1 MATFLDALRAVDWD
15 EYERLVN
22 EAITK
27 RPQVAG
33 LLNRVPGSFVEEAA
47 QVRGIRSTG
56 FLRELTHRL
65 GGYPNNPE
73 QLQSIRAMV
82 YALYGPQEG
91 VADESV
97 GQQVLTRSWVASAL
111 GTPLNFSV
119 SIPVARSARAAG
131 ELLRQFLSLQGAP
144 GSVRRSLEDYYRG
157 SQSIDDNQAAALL
170 MTAIEVAGAMVY
182 SSDTLYSFQQLIY
195 DALDR
200 YYQDLA
206 AGRIGTDT
214 NFIEYFLS
222 HAAYWLDTYFPG
234 LDPEAI
240 LATIDQIERREREG
254 GVTPQAESPETASLQ
269 EPVPA
274 EQGQAPASQP
284 AQTVA
289 QAPGGLNEILRSEEI
304 VVTYDPRIN
313 QPRNKS
319 SGMNSSSGMRAMR
332 YDMGSGRVA
341 MATASPDEVFSDITR
356 YLDQGGPYP
365 LLPDM
370 PVDQAIV
377 SYNSWRTQ
385 RGLSPLSPAETE
397 ALRSL
402 YSVYR
407 PRI

>member
-1 MATFLDALRAVDWD
+1 MASFLDALRAVDWN
-15 EYERLVN
+15 EYQRLVN

-27 RPQVAG
+27 KPQVAG
-33 LLNRVPGSFVEEAA
+33 LLNRVPGSFVEETLR
-47 QVRGIRSTG
+47 QRGVRSTG

-65 GGYPNNPE
+65 GGYPNSPE

-111 GTPLNFSV
+111 GTPLNFAV

-131 ELLRQFLSLQGAP
+131 ELLKQFLSLQGAP
-144 GSVRRSLEDYYRG
+144 GSVRRNLEDYYRG
-157 SQSIDDNQAAALL
+157 AQSIDDNQAAALL
-170 MTAIEVAGAMVY
+170 ITAIQVAGAAVY
-182 SSDTLYSFQQLIY
+182 SSDTLYSLQQLVY

-206 AGRIGTDT
+206 AGKVGTDT
-214 NFIEYFLS
+214 NFVEYFLS
-222 HAAYWLDTYFPG
+222 HAAYWLNTYFPG
-234 LDPEAI
+234 LDPGAV

-284 AQTVA
+284 AKTVA
-289 QAPGGLNEILRSEEI
+289 QAPGGLNEVLRSEELA
-304 VVTYDPRIN
+304 VTYDPRIN
-313 QPRNKS
+313 QPRR
-319 SGMNSSSGMRAMR
+319 GPSGMRAMR

-341 MATASPDEVFSDITR
+341 MATASPDQVFSDITR

-370 PVDQAIV
+370 PVDTAIS
-377 SYNSWRTQ
+377 SYNSWRVQ
-385 RGLSPLSPAETE
+385 KGLSPLTPAETE

-402 YSVYR
+402 YSIYR
-407 PRI
+407 PSV

>member
-1 MATFLDALRAVDWD
+1 VASFLDALRAVDWD
-15 EYERLVN
+15 EYQRLVN

-27 RPQVAG
+27 KPQVAG
-33 LLNRVPGSFVEEAA
+33 LLNRVPGSFVEEVA

-91 VADESV
+91 VADETV
-97 GQQVLTRSWVASAL
+97 GQQLLTRSWVASAL

-131 ELLRQFLSLQGAP
+131 ELLRQFLTLQGAP

-170 MTAIEVAGAMVY
+170 MTAIEVAGATVY

-234 LDPEAI
+234 LDPEAV
-240 LATIDQIERREREG
+240 LAAIDEIERREKEG

-274 EQGQAPASQP
+274 EQGQAPPADQGQAPASQP
-284 AQTVA
+284 TNTVA
-289 QAPGGLNEILRSEEI
+289 QDLNWVLRSEELA
-304 VVTYDPRIN
+304 VTFDPRIN
-313 QPRNKS
+313 QPRNR
-319 SGMNSSSGMRAMR
+319 SSGMRAMR

-341 MATASPDEVFSDITR
+341 MATASPDQVFSDITR

-377 SYNSWRTQ
+377 AYNSWRTQ